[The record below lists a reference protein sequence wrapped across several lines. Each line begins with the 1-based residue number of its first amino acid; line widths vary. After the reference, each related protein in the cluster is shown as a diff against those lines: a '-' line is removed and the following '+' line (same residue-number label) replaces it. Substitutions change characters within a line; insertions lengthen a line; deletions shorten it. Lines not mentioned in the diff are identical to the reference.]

1 MVKRRKKAP
10 KGYHYMPDGRLMK
23 NSAHK
28 KKKKKRRWRDVEYKK
43 IRKQKYL
50 KSILLVLQVEEGPEE
65 LNLLN
70 KFQQYTKKVGIYLLN
85 FWEEGPEHNGKK
97 I

>member
-28 KKKKKRRWRDVEYKK
+28 KRRKRKR
-43 IRKQKYL
+43 
-50 KSILLVLQVEEGPEE
+50 
-65 LNLLN
+65 
-70 KFQQYTKKVGIYLLN
+70 
-85 FWEEGPEHNGKK
+85 
-97 I
+97 